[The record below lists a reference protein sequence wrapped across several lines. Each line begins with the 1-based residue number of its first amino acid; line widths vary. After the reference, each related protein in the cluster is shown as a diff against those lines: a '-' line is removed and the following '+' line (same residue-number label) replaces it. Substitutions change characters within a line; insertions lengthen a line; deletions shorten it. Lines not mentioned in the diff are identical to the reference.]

1 MAVGEIDSR
10 AHDNGGSNCPHSLYC
25 RLFALQALS
34 GWGAVPPTPIPFTG
48 LLGRNDSK
56 SLIEVQKTIAT
67 TVVPYYSGIEELG
80 TELWVHCCW
89 VVTLGFL
96 TGLLTD

>member
-1 MAVGEIDSR
+1 MALGQIGGH
-10 AHDNGGSNCPHSLYC
+10 AHSSHRPY
-25 RLFALQALS
+25 FALEALS
-34 GWGAVPPTPIPFTG
+34 GWGQYPHTPIPFTG
-48 LLGRNDSK
+48 LLRQNDSK

>member
-1 MAVGEIDSR
+1 M
-10 AHDNGGSNCPHSLYC
+10 
-25 RLFALQALS
+25 
-34 GWGAVPPTPIPFTG
+34 GAVTLPPLSFPPSPFICPTSPVWVVVVPPYPIPFTG

>member
-1 MAVGEIDSR
+1 MM
-10 AHDNGGSNCPHSLYC
+10 GGQSYCPPSPFIC
-25 RLFALQALS
+25 PRS
-34 GWGAVPPTPIPFTG
+34 PVWVGAVPPYPIPFTALAG
-48 LLGRNDSK
+48 QNDSK

-67 TVVPYYSGIEELG
+67 TVVPYYSGIEEFG